1 MTARTRYAPRFGVD
15 LRIRP
20 EEPDAAPV
28 TRACDHPGCRGQGD
42 FRAPKDRNRLND
54 YYWFCVDHVRE
65 YNLSWDYFR
74 GMSADAIESY
84 QKNAMT
90 GHRPTWKL
98 GQYTSQLKDQR
109 LRAMFG
115 GGFSDG
121 QSSIGDEG
129 PGHAKSKTE
138 ERSRPKSR
146 SKMQLAS
153 LEALNLDP
161 SATWE
166 EVRHRYK
173 ELVKKFHPDA
183 NGGDRSAEDRL
194 KQVIKAYGQLRSSG
208 FS

>member
-15 LRIRP
+15 LRIRR

-28 TRACDHPGCRGQGD
+28 TRACDYPGCPAEGG
-42 FRAPKDRNRLND
+42 FRAPKDRDRLNE
-54 YYWFCVDHVRE
+54 YFWFCVDHVRE

-74 GMSADAIESY
+74 GMSTDDIESY
-84 QKNAMT
+84 QKNALT

-98 GQYTSQLKDQR
+98 GQYTAQLKDQR
-109 LRAMFG
+109 LRTIFG
-115 GGFSDG
+115 ADFRENSHGMLH
-121 QSSIGDEG
+121 EG
-129 PGHAKSKTE
+129 PGHSQPDQKP
-138 ERSRPKSR
+138 RPKTR

-153 LEALNLDP
+153 LGALNLDP
-161 SATWE
+161 SATWP
-166 EVRHRYK
+166 EVRQRYK